1 MKALSLKH
9 PMRVLLIISLFLS
22 VSLAAQTTRRKEQHI
37 DYYPDGRTVKRV
49 TVIVT
54 KRNTFVD
61 LYNYYKQTTTII
73 TEFSLQGNKTEQTK
87 RITKLGNTGKPCYE
101 LYYRQTLYDPKGRRT
116 RYEKYECDKRLSVQ
130 KEYEEGKVV
139 FIREHR
145 RKKRH

>member
-1 MKALSLKH
+1 MRFLSIIC
-9 PMRVLLIISLFLS
+9 LLIS
-22 VSLAAQTTRRKEQHI
+22 VSLSAQTTRHKEEHI
-37 DYYPDGRTVKRV
+37 DYYPDGKSVMRV
-49 TVIVT
+49 TVTIT

-61 LYNYYKQTTTII
+61 LYNYYKQTTTTV
-73 TEFSLQGNKTEQTK
+73 TEFSRQGNKTEQTK

-101 LYYRQTLYDPKGRRT
+101 IYYRQTLYDPKGRRT
-116 RYEKYECDKRLSVQ
+116 KYEKYECDKRLSVQ